1 METTPKWSID
11 FSSGVHVY
19 KQIINNIYEAIG
31 NGEFKEGDKLPTIKE
46 LAEQLQVN
54 PNTIAK
60 SYRELEIKGVIASK
74 RGNGS
79 FISALQTNAGNLT
92 AEERD
97 SRLNRLFSRVIA
109 EAKNEGI
116 TEDELMEYILGKRH
130 IKTTN
135 WRE

>member
-1 METTPKWSID
+1 METISRWSID

-31 NGEFKEGDKLPTIKE
+31 NGELKEGDKLPTIKE
-46 LAEQLQVN
+46 LAEQLEVN

-60 SYRELEIKGVIASK
+60 SYRELELKGVVASK

-79 FISALQTNAGNLT
+79 FISANQQNTVGLT
-92 AEERD
+92 DEEKET
-97 SRLNRLFSRVIA
+97 RLNNLLSRVIA

-116 TEDELMEYILGKRH
+116 TENELMEYILNRRK
-130 IKTTN
+130 
-135 WRE
+135 

>member
-1 METTPKWSID
+1 METASKWSID

-46 LAEQLQVN
+46 LAEQLKVN

-79 FISALQTNAGNLT
+79 FISANQTNAVNLT
-92 AEERD
+92 NEEKE
-97 SRLNRLFSRVIA
+97 SRLNNLFSRVIA

-116 TEDELMEYILGKRH
+116 TEHGH
-130 IKTTN
+130 IVQ
-135 WRE
+135 